1 MNQLGAYLLV
11 SMMFVFAAMAE
22 FAFVLFVKQKQAGKN
37 IEDNCGTDGA
47 KLNKI
52 SGYKVDKVSN
62 LDTARNGLVQ
72 KIQNKKTRNNGFRST
87 KNTVLDD
94 LHLTTNIDSAGFLIY
109 CLGYL
114 IFNFVYWMR
123 VQN

>member
-1 MNQLGAYLLV
+1 
-11 SMMFVFAAMAE
+11 MFVFAAMAE

-37 IEDNCGTDGA
+37 IEDNCGTDGE

-62 LDTARNGLVQ
+62 LDTARNGRVQ
-72 KIQNKKTRNNGFRST
+72 KIQNKKTRNNGFWST
-87 KNTVLDD
+87 KNNMLDD
-94 LHLTTNIDSAGFLIY
+94 LHLTNNIDSAGFVIY

-123 VQN
+123 V

>member
-1 MNQLGAYLLV
+1 
-11 SMMFVFAAMAE
+11 MFVFAAMAE
-22 FAFVLFVKQKQAGKN
+22 FAFVLFVKQKQARKN
-37 IEDNCGTDGA
+37 IEDNCGTEGA
-47 KLNKI
+47 NFNKI

-62 LDTARNGLVQ
+62 LDTTRNGRVQ
-72 KIQNKKTRNNGFRST
+72 KIQNKKTRNNGFWST
-87 KNTVLDD
+87 KNNVLND
-94 LHLTTNIDSAGFLIY
+94 LHLTTNIDSAGFVMY

>member
-22 FAFVLFVKQKQAGKN
+22 FAFVLFVKQKQAQKN

-52 SGYKVDKVSN
+52 SGYKEDKVSN
-62 LDTARNGLVQ
+62 LDTAKNGLAR
-72 KIQNKKTRNNGFRST
+72 KIQNKKTRKNGFWST
-87 KNTVLDD
+87 KNNVLND
-94 LHLTTNIDSAGFLIY
+94 LHLTTNIDSVGFVIY

-123 VQN
+123 V

>member
-22 FAFVLFVKQKQAGKN
+22 FAFVLFVKQKQARKN
-37 IEDNCGTDGA
+37 IEDNCGTEGA
-47 KLNKI
+47 KSKKI
-52 SGYKVDKVSN
+52 SEYKVDKVSN
-62 LDTARNGLVQ
+62 PDTT
-72 KIQNKKTRNNGFRST
+72 KIQNKKTRNHGFWST
-87 KNTVLDD
+87 KNNVLND
-94 LHLTTNIDSAGFLIY
+94 LHLTTNIDSAGFVIY

-123 VQN
+123 V